1 MKFSEIKD
9 KAVDLADDLPR
20 TVKTATRGVTAFL
33 KKHKKLAITLL
44 VIYLVFKYLF
54 DEEESRE

>member
-9 KAVDLADDLPR
+9 KAVDLADDLPGV
-20 TVKTATRGVTAFL
+20 VKKATRGVTTFF

-54 DEEESRE
+54 EEDFE